1 MAAASPHLPTFVRI
15 VSDRMHVTL
24 PESVRRRAPQLI
36 AALRVTLLASSIA
49 LLTPLDLKAQSSGSE
64 PPSNDAELPNAAE
77 LERRGSRIGRIS
89 FARDNVF
96 DLSQPGE
103 HYRLYGLA
111 NRLHVMTK
119 EAVIRSQLLI
129 KPGDPYSERLVE
141 ESARILR
148 RNRYLFDASIS
159 VSGYADGLV
168 DLTVWTRDV
177 WTLVPDVSFSRTGG
191 EDKWRVG
198 IVENN
203 LLGWG
208 TRVKLT
214 YEENV
219 DRDITFFEVSDQNA
233 LRSRI
238 EFLLQLADSSDGGT
252 ERLAIRRPFFA
263 LDTRWSA
270 GFDVGSS
277 DFEERLYDLG
287 NEAAEYRQESN
298 FYSAFGGLSS
308 GLKNGWVRRWTAGFA
323 LDEDR
328 FTPALEPEFPVLLP
342 ANRRFVYPFIGFELI
357 EDDFRTAANRDQFER
372 TEDFLLG
379 TRFAATVGYASE
391 ALDSDRD
398 SLLYWASFSRGF
410 GRLDKNA
417 LLVRTDVAGRVD
429 DGSSANTLLR
439 LNLRYYSQR
448 SKKRLFFMSVDGAW
462 GSELDLDN
470 LQLLGGSSG
479 LRGYPL
485 RYQSG
490 ESRAL
495 LSIEERYFTDWY
507 PFRLFRVGFAA
518 FADAGR
524 TWGRNALGNESRGWL
539 TDVGF
544 GLRLAPTRAG
554 TREIFHIDLAFPL
567 DGDESI
573 DSVQLILE
581 AKGSF

>member
-1 MAAASPHLPTFVRI
+1 MQQNDLLPRRTLRRQLNPVRYCLAVVASCA
-15 VSDRMHVTL
+15 S
-24 PESVRRRAPQLI
+24 
-36 AALRVTLLASSIA
+36 LLAGAHAHSQSTDET
-49 LLTPLDLKAQSSGSE
+49 TPDAT
-64 PPSNDAELPNAAE
+64 PPLPNGAE
-77 LERRGSRIGRIS
+77 LERRGATIGRIT

-103 HYRLYGLA
+103 DYRLYGLA

-119 EAVIRSQLLI
+119 EGVIRSQLLV
-129 KPGDPYSERLVE
+129 KPGDRYDERLIE

-148 RNRYLFDASIS
+148 RNRYLFDASIK
-159 VSGYADGLV
+159 VSGYSDGVV

-219 DRDITFFEVSDQNA
+219 DRDITIFEVSDQNV
-233 LRSRI
+233 LRSRT
-238 EFLLQLADSSDGGT
+238 ELLLQLADSSDGGT

-270 GFDVGSS
+270 GFDIGSS
-277 DFEERLYDLG
+277 DFEERFYDLG

-298 FYSAFGGLSS
+298 SYSAFGGLSS
-308 GLKNGWVRRWTAGFA
+308 GLRSGWVKRWTAGVA

-328 FTPALEPEFPVLLP
+328 FTPALDPEFPVLLP
-342 ANRRFVYPFIGFELI
+342 ADRRLVYPFIGFEMI

-379 TRFAATVGYASE
+379 TRFAATLGYASE

-410 GRLDKNA
+410 GKLDKNA
-417 LLVRTDVAGRVD
+417 WLVRTDVSGRVD
-429 DGSSANTLLR
+429 DGRSANTLLR

-448 SKKRLFFMSVDGAW
+448 TKKRLFFMSLDGAW
-462 GSELDLDN
+462 GDELDLDN

-490 ESRAL
+490 QSRAL
-495 LSIEERYFTDWY
+495 ISIEERYFTDWY

-567 DGDESI
+567 DGDDSI
-573 DSVQLILE
+573 DSAQLILE

>member
-1 MAAASPHLPTFVRI
+1 MQENDLLPRRTLRRQPNPVRYCLAVVATCAS
-15 VSDRMHVTL
+15 
-24 PESVRRRAPQLI
+24 
-36 AALRVTLLASSIA
+36 LLAGPSAHGQSTDGATSDATPPLPSS
-49 LLTPLDLKAQSSGSE
+49 
-64 PPSNDAELPNAAE
+64 AE
-77 LERRGSRIGRIS
+77 LERRGATIGRIT

-103 HYRLYGLA
+103 DYRLYGLA

-119 EAVIRSQLLI
+119 EGVIRSQLLV
-129 KPGDPYSERLVE
+129 KPGDRYDERLIE

-148 RNRYLFDASIS
+148 RNRYLFDASIK
-159 VSGYADGLV
+159 VSGYRDGVV

-219 DRDITFFEVSDQNA
+219 DRDITVFEVSDQNV
-233 LRSRI
+233 LRSRT
-238 EFLLQLADSSDGGT
+238 ELLLQLADSSDGGT

-270 GFDVGSS
+270 GFDIGSS
-277 DFEERLYDLG
+277 DFEERFYDLG

-298 FYSAFGGLSS
+298 SYSAFGGLSS
-308 GLKNGWVRRWTAGFA
+308 GLRNGWVKRWTAGVA

-328 FTPALEPEFPVLLP
+328 FTPALDPEFPVLLP
-342 ANRRFVYPFIGFELI
+342 ADRRLVYPFVGFEMI

-379 TRFAATVGYASE
+379 TRFAATLGYASE

-410 GRLDKNA
+410 GKLDKNA
-417 LLVRTDVAGRVD
+417 WLVRTDVSGRVD
-429 DGSSANTLLR
+429 DGRSANTLLR

-448 SKKRLFFMSVDGAW
+448 TKKRLFVMSLDGAW
-462 GSELDLDN
+462 GDELDLDN

-490 ESRAL
+490 QSRAL
-495 LSIEERYFTDWY
+495 ISIEERYFTDWY

-539 TDVGF
+539 TDVGV

-567 DGDESI
+567 DGDDSI
-573 DSVQLILE
+573 DSAQLILE

>member
-1 MAAASPHLPTFVRI
+1 MQENDLLPRRTLRRQPNPVRYCLAVVATCAS
-15 VSDRMHVTL
+15 
-24 PESVRRRAPQLI
+24 
-36 AALRVTLLASSIA
+36 LLAGPSAHGQSTDGATSDATPPLPSS
-49 LLTPLDLKAQSSGSE
+49 
-64 PPSNDAELPNAAE
+64 AE
-77 LERRGSRIGRIS
+77 LERRGATIGRIT

-103 HYRLYGLA
+103 DYRLYGLA

-119 EAVIRSQLLI
+119 ESVIRSQLLV
-129 KPGDPYSERLVE
+129 KPGDRYDERLIE

-148 RNRYLFDASIS
+148 RNRYLFDASIK
-159 VSGYADGLV
+159 VSGYRDGVV

-219 DRDITFFEVSDQNA
+219 DRDITVFEVSDQNV
-233 LRSRI
+233 LRSRT
-238 EFLLQLADSSDGGT
+238 ELLLQLADSSDGGT

-270 GFDVGSS
+270 GFDIGSS
-277 DFEERLYDLG
+277 DFEERFYDLG

-298 FYSAFGGLSS
+298 SYSAFGGLSS
-308 GLKNGWVRRWTAGFA
+308 GLRNGWVKRWTAGVA

-328 FTPALEPEFPVLLP
+328 FTPALDPEFPVLLP
-342 ANRRFVYPFIGFELI
+342 ADRRLVYPFVGFEMI

-379 TRFAATVGYASE
+379 TRFAATLGYASE

-410 GRLDKNA
+410 GKLDKNA
-417 LLVRTDVAGRVD
+417 WLVRTDVSGRVD
-429 DGSSANTLLR
+429 DGRSANTLLR

-448 SKKRLFFMSVDGAW
+448 TKKRLFVMSLDGAW
-462 GSELDLDN
+462 GDELDLDN

-490 ESRAL
+490 QSRAL
-495 LSIEERYFTDWY
+495 ISIEERYFTDWY

-539 TDVGF
+539 TDVGV

-567 DGDESI
+567 DGDDSI
-573 DSVQLILE
+573 DSAQLILE